1 MSVAV
6 NSPSPFLPITSL
18 QLQHFQAVTRSF
30 AQRRPIISSVFSNFR
45 TLSVATG
52 GGTLPARFR
61 GFRVGGFALSFV
73 FTVLQ
78 IVSSFQN
85 DSPCEGSFNLLALAL
100 DADERAIAAVFSSG

>member
-6 NSPSPFLPITSL
+6 NCPTPFLPITSL
-18 QLQHFQAVTRSF
+18 QLQHFQAVTHSF
-30 AQRRPIISSVFSNFR
+30 VQRRPIISSVFSNFR

-52 GGTLPARFR
+52 VVPFPPGFR
-61 GFRVGGFALSFV
+61 GFSVGGFALSFV

-85 DSPCEGSFNLLALAL
+85 DSPCEVSFNLLALAL
-100 DADERAIAAVFSSG
+100 DADE

>member
-1 MSVAV
+1 LRNGAQSSLLFSVTSELFLLPRGV
-6 NSPSPFLPITSL
+6 VPFP
-18 QLQHFQAVTRSF
+18 
-30 AQRRPIISSVFSNFR
+30 P
-45 TLSVATG
+45 G
-52 GGTLPARFR
+52 FR

-100 DADERAIAAVFSSG
+100 DADERVIAAVFSGG